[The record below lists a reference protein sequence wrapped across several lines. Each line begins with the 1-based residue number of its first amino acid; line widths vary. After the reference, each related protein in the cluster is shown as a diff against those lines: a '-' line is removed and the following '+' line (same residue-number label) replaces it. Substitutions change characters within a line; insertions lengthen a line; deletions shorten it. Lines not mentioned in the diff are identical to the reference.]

1 MDYFNCIMEIGE
13 QMLISGAEVHR
24 VEESIRRM
32 AEAFGAQRVDVFIIT
47 SSMVVTVHS
56 AEGESHTQT
65 RRITATGTD
74 YEKLHKLNDLSRE
87 ICEKHLSL
95 EEITEKLN
103 NSYKSKKFP
112 AILEL
117 ICYALIAGAF
127 TIFFGGNL
135 KEAAISLGIGFCVR
149 LLVFLSEKIIKNNI
163 FLKFFS
169 MVIVTFLAF
178 LSVKIGILDNA
189 DEVIIGNVMPLIPGV
204 GFTNAL
210 RDLFTGDSIAA
221 VLRFIE
227 AILTAVSI
235 AAGYFLVTVFG
246 GYIL

>member
-1 MDYFNCIMEIGE
+1 
-13 QMLISGAEVHR
+13 
-24 VEESIRRM
+24 
-32 AEAFGAQRVDVFIIT
+32 
-47 SSMVVTVHS
+47 
-56 AEGESHTQT
+56 
-65 RRITATGTD
+65 
-74 YEKLHKLNDLSRE
+74 
-87 ICEKHLSL
+87 
-95 EEITEKLN
+95 
-103 NSYKSKKFP
+103 
-112 AILEL
+112 
-117 ICYALIAGAF
+117 
-127 TIFFGGNL
+127 
-135 KEAAISLGIGFCVR
+135 
-149 LLVFLSEKIIKNNI
+149 
-163 FLKFFS
+163 